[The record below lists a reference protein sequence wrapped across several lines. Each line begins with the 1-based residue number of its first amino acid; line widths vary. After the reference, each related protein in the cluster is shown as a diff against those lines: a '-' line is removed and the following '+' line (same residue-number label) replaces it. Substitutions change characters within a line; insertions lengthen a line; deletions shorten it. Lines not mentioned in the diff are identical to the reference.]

1 MQEKCGHSRRKPVGS
16 SSFHHASGC
25 RTRERM
31 DAAGDGPK
39 RGNRAR
45 SPRPLSAAQDDER
58 MVEVLCRRGER
69 RQKRWKPPGR
79 YGAPAAPYYPGP
91 AWVGIGARRHGAG
104 AGRYGANPATFAPT
118 AEVSIAGLRPL
129 SITAWRDSGSRD
141 PGVIWRESRDL
152 CPRRSCLRGGADDM
166 ARAPRPLA
174 RDREQAGRRNSLI
187 KKGLWLDTGIVAGV
201 IWREARDVS
210 GSFASRLPCWA
221 AFHFD
226 RESLSR

>member
-1 MQEKCGHSRRKPVGS
+1 MPDTRADGRCWRR
-16 SSFHHASGC
+16 
-25 RTRERM
+25 
-31 DAAGDGPK
+31 GPK

-91 AWVGIGARRHGAG
+91 AGVGIGAGRHGAG
-104 AGRYGANPATFAPT
+104 AGRYGANPATFAPV

-129 SITAWRDSGSRD
+129 SITAWRDFGSRG

-152 CPRRSCLRGGADDM
+152 CPRRSRLRGGADDM

-210 GSFASRLPCWA
+210 GSLASRLQG
-221 AFHFD
+221 
-226 RESLSR
+226 